1 MSTSGISSI
10 YIHIPKFDGTNWFSF
25 KKDAEAYFQLE
36 SLWDV
41 VSSTTASPSD
51 PLEAA
56 SWERKDKRAYS
67 LLYFLIDP
75 NVREIIMESSSGN
88 AAWKLLIAEYQ
99 KDNPAAR
106 LALRNQFYSIRHD
119 PAKPVTVFLS
129 SIQSVVRQLSE
140 IKHKPGDDEV
150 SDLILL
156 RLHPSFAP
164 VRSSIIARE
173 NAPSLVTI
181 FSMVKEFEVN
191 EKTVHTA
198 EVEVKEEVKEEGEG
212 EARNEAF
219 YVGGRGRGRRGGDRE
234 RAEFD
239 WGNSQA
245 QDGVCF
251 RCGRPNH
258 QAARC
263 VADMPKEVKEK
274 ILHAGAAF
282 EDGPVSD
289 DYQFALNASLFV
301 DSSETATSSVALT
314 SLDDMSDYPS
324 GLTGYPASS
333 GYMGFGNQGVQGL
346 RGCEKEKVRTR
357 RGKKKLKVSSSDGFT
372 YF

>member
-1 MSTSGISSI
+1 M
-10 YIHIPKFDGTNWFSF
+10 
-25 KKDAEAYFQLE
+25 
-36 SLWDV
+36 
-41 VSSTTASPSD
+41 
-51 PLEAA
+51 
-56 SWERKDKRAYS
+56 KRFM
-67 LLYFLIDP
+67 L
-75 NVREIIMESSSGN
+75 
-88 AAWKLLIAEYQ
+88 
-99 KDNPAAR
+99 
-106 LALRNQFYSIRHD
+106 
-119 PAKPVTVFLS
+119 
-129 SIQSVVRQLSE
+129 
-140 IKHKPGDDEV
+140 
-150 SDLILL
+150 
-156 RLHPSFAP
+156 
-164 VRSSIIARE
+164 
-173 NAPSLVTI
+173 
-181 FSMVKEFEVN
+181 
-191 EKTVHTA
+191 
-198 EVEVKEEVKEEGEG
+198 EEG
-212 EARNEAF
+212 
-219 YVGGRGRGRRGGDRE
+219 GRGRRGGDRE

-301 DSSETATSSVALT
+301 DSGETATSSVALA